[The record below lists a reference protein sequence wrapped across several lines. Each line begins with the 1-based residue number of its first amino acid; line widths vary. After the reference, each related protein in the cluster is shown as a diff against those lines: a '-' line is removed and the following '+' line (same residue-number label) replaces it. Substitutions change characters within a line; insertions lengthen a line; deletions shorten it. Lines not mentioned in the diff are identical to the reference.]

1 MTLPLHS
8 FTNTS
13 TTSLLLITNGASTL
27 SRILVGFLADDYIGP
42 MNTYILSVATLA
54 ISFFTW
60 IAVTS
65 ATGMY
70 VWAAGFGVTSGAA
83 QGAFVGALASLTDD
97 PQKLGTRLGM
107 VCGLLAFATLSGP
120 PTAGAILG
128 ASEGWYGWAQ
138 LWAGVVEVLATIVL
152 GAARWWLGV
161 GLWIMV

>member
-1 MTLPLHS
+1 MTLPLHA

-13 TTSLLLITNGASTL
+13 TTTLLLITNGASTV
-27 SRILVGFLADDYIGP
+27 SRILIGYLADNSLGP
-42 MNTYILSVATLA
+42 MNAYIVSVATLA
-54 ISFFTW
+54 ASFFTW

-65 ATGMY
+65 GTGMY

-83 QGAFVGALASLTDD
+83 QGAFVGALASLTVD
-97 PQKLGTRLGM
+97 PQRLGTRLGM

-138 LWAGVVEVLATIVL
+138 IWAGVVEVLATVVL

-161 GLWIMV
+161 GLRTMV